1 MLGVQIN
8 AHLLGCAPRS
18 RALRCLQ
25 AHGIASMQRPRVF
38 VHLFVSWGGGM
49 GVPLPPPPDPV
60 SPPCPPPQECS
71 ALGDMPGSFVPT
83 VTAITSSQDL
93 QWLVQPTLISSVAQT
108 QPPQP
113 PPSGG
118 PMAHPPP
125 PPPPPPPPT
134 APGASV
140 DPYDLPGPSYSAAG
154 MGGFPTAPPARATR
168 ARARRS
174 RDETVSGGGGSLNLV
189 PKPGPQTWSSNL
201 EPKPGA
207 QTWSPDLDPKPGA
220 QTWSPNLEPKPGAQ
234 TWSPDL
240 DPKPGPQTWSPNL
253 DPKPGPQTWTP
264 NLVPKPGPETWSPN
278 LDLKPGPQTW
288 TPNLG
293 AGPQALFSSSDP
305 FTPPKLRTPV
315 PALCPQ
321 RTALVPSLGDVSQP

>member
-1 MLGVQIN
+1 MHTCAGRANRCTFAGLHPPKSCSQVPASSQDCNHAKTPGV
-8 AHLLGCAPRS
+8 CAS
-18 RALRCLQ
+18 VCEL
-25 AHGIASMQRPRVF
+25 
-38 VHLFVSWGGGM
+38 GGGM

-60 SPPCPPPQECS
+60 SSPCPPPQECS

-174 RDETVSGGGGSLNLV
+174 RDETVSGGGGPQTWSPNLVLKPGSQTWSPNLVPKPGPQTWSPNLEPKPGAQTWSLNLV

-201 EPKPGA
+201 EPKPG
-207 QTWSPDLDPKPGA
+207 
-220 QTWSPNLEPKPGAQ
+220 
-234 TWSPDL
+234 
-240 DPKPGPQTWSPNL
+240 PKPGPQTWSLNL

-264 NLVPKPGPETWSPN
+264 NLS
-278 LDLKPGPQTW
+278 
-288 TPNLG
+288 
-293 AGPQALFSSSDP
+293 AGPQALFSSCDP
-305 FTPPKLRTPV
+305 FTPPP
-315 PALCPQ
+315 PN
-321 RTALVPSLGDVSQP
+321 